1 MTHAMG
7 KGPVEHDRVAPGVH
21 TSHRSHTVPRELVLV
36 CGGVLMYFGVRGLTV
51 GNADVALR
59 HAGEVV
65 SAEQGLGVY
74 VEPSVQ
80 GLVDQSHL
88 LTTAANW
95 IYIWGHWP
103 VIALTLLWLM
113 LDHPAGYRLTRD
125 TLLASGV
132 VGMTVFAL
140 YPVAPPRLA
149 GLGLVDTVTMYS
161 TSYRVLQPHA
171 LVNPY
176 AAMPSLHVGWDL
188 LMGIALFTYSQH
200 RVIRLF
206 GALLP
211 ALMAISVIV
220 TANHY
225 LVDAIVGA
233 ALVLTCRWAVQR
245 LERRREAHGHVDGS
259 GHPPADAPAKM
270 PGQLPHPELASRR

>member
-1 MTHAMG
+1 MAQE
-7 KGPVEHDRVAPGVH
+7 KADPVERVASGEH
-21 TSHRSHTVPRELVLV
+21 ASHRWHAVPRELVLV
-36 CGGVLMYFGVRGLTV
+36 CGGVLFYFGVRGLTV
-51 GNADVALR
+51 GNADAALR
-59 HAGEVV
+59 HARDIV
-65 SAEQGLGVY
+65 SAEQGLGMY
-74 VEPSVQ
+74 IEPSWQ
-80 GLVDQSHL
+80 GLVDQSHF

-103 VIALTLLWLM
+103 VIVLTLLWLV

-125 TLLASGV
+125 ALVASGA
-132 VGMTVFAL
+132 VGMLLFAL

-149 GLGLVDTVTMYS
+149 GLGLIDTVTMYS
-161 TSYRVLQPHA
+161 TSYRVLQPQA

-188 LMGIALFTYSQH
+188 LMGLALFTYCQH

-206 GALLP
+206 GVLLP
-211 ALMAISVIV
+211 VLMAVSVIV

-233 ALVLTCRWAVQR
+233 ALVLTCRWAVLR
-245 LERRREAHGHVDGS
+245 LERRREAGHIDSS
-259 GHPPADAPAKM
+259 GHPPFDTPPRM
-270 PGQLPHPELASRR
+270 PGQLPHSNVASRR

>member
-1 MTHAMG
+1 MAHAMG
-7 KGPVEHDRVAPGVH
+7 KDPVERDRVEPGGH
-21 TSHRSHTVPRELVLV
+21 ASQGWHTVPRELALA

-51 GNADVALR
+51 GSADVALR
-59 HAGEVV
+59 HAGDIV

-74 VEPSVQ
+74 VEPSWQ
-80 GLVDQSHL
+80 RLVEDSHF

-103 VIALTLLWLM
+103 VIVLTLLWLV

-125 TLLASGV
+125 TLLASGA
-132 VGMTVFAL
+132 VGMMTFAL

-149 GLGLVDTVTMYS
+149 GLGLIDTVTMYS

-200 RVIRLF
+200 RAIRLF
-206 GALLP
+206 GVLLP
-211 ALMAISVIV
+211 VLMAVSVIV

-233 ALVLTCRWAVQR
+233 GLVLTCRWVVQR
-245 LERRREAHGHVDGS
+245 LGPRFEAHRHIHAS
-259 GHPPADAPAKM
+259 SHPPLDTPPKQS
-270 PGQLPHPELASRR
+270 GQLAQSELASRR

>member
-1 MTHAMG
+1 MAQVMG
-7 KGPVEHDRVAPGVH
+7 REPVEHDRAAPGVH
-21 TSHRSHTVPRELVLV
+21 GSHRWHTVPRELMLV

-59 HAGEVV
+59 HAGEIV
-65 SAEQGLGVY
+65 SAEQGLGMY
-74 VEPSVQ
+74 VEPSWQ
-80 GLVDQSHL
+80 GLVDHSQL

-103 VIALTLLWLM
+103 VIALTLLWLA

-125 TLLASGV
+125 TLLASGA
-132 VGMTVFAL
+132 VGMMIFAL

-206 GALLP
+206 GAVLP
-211 ALMAISVIV
+211 ALMAASVIV

-233 ALVLTCRWAVQR
+233 VLVLTCRWVVQL
-245 LERRREAHGHVDGS
+245 LEQRREAHGHIDGS
-259 GHPPADAPAKM
+259 GHPALDTPPKQS
-270 PGQLPHPELASRR
+270 GQFAQSELASRR